1 MNVCGYELIGEWKV
15 SNVGFTALAT
25 RGGKKYFL
33 KRYGE
38 YKMPRRNASTSD
50 KLFARLEREFKE
62 FMENR
67 IAINE
72 ALSSVACEGGN
83 IILPTKWFVDDI
95 NFIEATEFVNNL
107 IEDEDIMKLPADQ
120 LHFVM
125 MTAAKAM
132 KEIHGKNI
140 IHSDLKRTNILAA
153 KNPSGKIVAKVIDFD
168 KSYFVGKVRENDLG
182 GDQLY
187 MSPELTWCLMCEC
200 EEDAVAALTQKSDI
214 FSLGVVFYNYLTKG
228 EFPKISGLSGGLKKR
243 ADEGKTVYCGEA
255 LVSEATLTITKK
267 IKEPYLA
274 CLIANMLYRE
284 PEKRPSAQEVLDVL
298 KTKRVLP
305 VDESQGIKI
314 EGGTPS
320 ATPAPSASTVPT
332 SASTVSRPTSTPRPA
347 PAPAPAPT
355 PSIPS
360 GFCAPWGDHG
370 ITFVEDKIRAN
381 GYVACEQYENKGI
394 KCYRFYKAD
403 GTRNTFTLNN
413 LKMLGWIS
421 GGGATS
427 TASTSSYTRPTA
439 PTPPPTPAPTPS
451 SEVWDKDSAYTLL
464 VDKIKSSGYTGIGKM
479 EKNGRQ
485 GYGLIKADGSS
496 TFVLINQLV
505 VLGFAKR
512 K

>member
-1 MNVCGYELIGEWKV
+1 MNVCGYEIIGDWKV

-50 KLFARLEREFKE
+50 KLYARLEREFNE

-200 EEDAVAALTQKSDI
+200 EEDALEKLTQKSDI

-228 EFPKISGLSGGLKKR
+228 EFPKITGLAGKLKER

-255 LVSEATLTITKK
+255 LVAEATLNVGKK

-284 PEKRPSAQEVLDVL
+284 PEKRPSAQEVLDIL

-305 VDESQGIKI
+305 VDESQGVKV
-314 EGGTPS
+314 EGGVP
-320 ATPAPSASTVPT
+320 APTPAAS
-332 SASTVSRPTSTPRPA
+332 SSESVSRPASSTSSESVSRPA
-347 PAPAPAPT
+347 PAPARPVVPA
-355 PSIPS
+355 
-360 GFCAPWGDHG
+360 GFCAPWAEHG
-370 ITFVEDKIRAN
+370 ITFNEDKIKAN
-381 GYVACEQYENKGI
+381 GYVACEQYENKGV

-403 GTRNTFTLNN
+403 GTKNTFTLNN
-413 LKMLGWIS
+413 LKLLGWSS
-421 GGGATS
+421 GGS
-427 TASTSSYTRPTA
+427 SSSSSASSFSRPA
-439 PTPPPTPAPTPS
+439 PAPAPAPAPTPTT
-451 SEVWDKDSAYTLL
+451 EVWDKDSAYELL
-464 VDKIKSSGYTGIGKM
+464 IDKIKASGYTGIGKM

-485 GYGLIKADGSS
+485 GYGLIKSDGGT

-505 VLGFAKR
+505 ILGYAKR

>member
-1 MNVCGYELIGEWKV
+1 MNVCGYELIGEWKI

-50 KLFARLEREFKE
+50 KLYARLEGEFKE
-62 FMENR
+62 FMNNR

-95 NFIEATEFVNNL
+95 NYIEATEFVDNL

-200 EEDAVAALTQKSDI
+200 EGDAVAALTQKSDI

-243 ADEGKTVYCGEA
+243 ADEGKPVYCGEA
-255 LVSEATLTITKK
+255 LVAEATLTITKK

-274 CLIANMLYRE
+274 CLIANMLYRD
-284 PEKRPSAQEVLDVL
+284 PTKRPSAQEVLDVL
-298 KTKRVLP
+298 KTKKVLP
-305 VDESQGIKI
+305 VDESQGVTI
-314 EGGTPS
+314 EGGVPS
-320 ATPAPSASTVPT
+320 ATPAP
-332 SASTVSRPTSTPRPA
+332 A
-347 PAPAPAPT
+347 PAHAPTPTPTPAPT
-355 PSIPS
+355 PAPA
-360 GFCAPWGDHG
+360 GFCAPWGEHG
-370 ITFVEDKIRAN
+370 ITLNIDKIKAG
-381 GYVACEQYENKGI
+381 GYVSCEQYENKGI

-403 GTRNTFTLNN
+403 GTRNTFTLQN
-413 LKMLGWIS
+413 LKMLGWAS

-427 TASTSSYTRPTA
+427 TTSASSYTRPTA

-464 VDKIKSSGYTGIGKM
+464 VDKIKGAGYTGIGKM

-485 GYGLIKADGSS
+485 GYGLIKSDGNY
-496 TFVLINQLV
+496 TFVLINQLIAF
-505 VLGFAKR
+505 GFAKR